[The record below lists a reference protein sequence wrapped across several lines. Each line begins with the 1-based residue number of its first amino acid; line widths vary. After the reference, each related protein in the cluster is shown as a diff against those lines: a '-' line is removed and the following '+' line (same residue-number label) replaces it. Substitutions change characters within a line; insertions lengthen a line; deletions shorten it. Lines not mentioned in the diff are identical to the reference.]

1 MSQITVADI
10 SRWQYTIDFDEFKNH
25 VQGVVIKVSGSDG
38 GLYTDGMFKRNQAEA
53 RRVGLP
59 IWYYHYKGA
68 GSARDQ
74 AAYMLNA
81 IGELKA
87 GEAIVCDDENE
98 GKVNVGFNAEFSDA
112 VKELTGGLIDVVYS
126 NLSRFQGVDLK
137 PLKDRNMG
145 AWVAKYG
152 MNTGTVEGAGAAPSG
167 IDMSIIMWQY
177 TSAARIPGVS
187 QNSVDMNIFYGTVEQ
202 FKAYGAKGNV
212 PAPSAPHPVEAPAA
226 TGDGYYTVVKNDNLS
241 AIGAKLGID
250 WRVIADT
257 NGIVAPFTIFPG
269 QRLRV
274 FGGTPG
280 QLGRATNTKTY
291 TVISNDNLI
300 GIGTKTGV
308 NWAEIARINHIGAPY
323 TIYPGQVLQLGE
335 GGVTEQARVQSTYTV
350 TSRDYDGL
358 AAALA
363 RIGRSDWQAV
373 ARLNNLGAPYTIYPN
388 QVLRLN

>member
-38 GLYTDGMFKRNQAEA
+38 GFYVDGMFKRNQAEA

-98 GKVNVGFNAEFSDA
+98 AKVNVGFNAEFSDA

-167 IDMSIIMWQY
+167 IDIPIIMWQY
-177 TSAARIPGVS
+177 TSAARVPGVT
-187 QNSVDMNIFYGTVEQ
+187 QNSVDLNIFYGTVEQ

-226 TGDGYYTVVKNDNLS
+226 SGDGYYVVKSGDTLS
-241 AIGAKLGID
+241 GIGAKLGID
-250 WRVIADT
+250 WRVIANT
-257 NGIVAPFTIFPG
+257 NGIVAPYTIFPN
-269 QRLRV
+269 QKLRV

-280 QLGRATNTKTY
+280 QAAQVSSKRY
-291 TVISNDNLI
+291 TVVSGDTLI
-300 GIGTKTGV
+300 GIGAKTGV
-308 NWAEIARINHIGAPY
+308 NWAEIARMNNIAAPY
-323 TIYPGQVLQLGE
+323 VIYPGQVLQLGA
-335 GGVTEQARVQSTYTV
+335 GGVTEQAARQSTYTV
-350 TSRDYDGL
+350 VSGDYL
-358 AAALA
+358 AKIAEKTGVAWPE
-363 RIGRSDWQAV
+363 I
-373 ARLNNLGAPYTIYPN
+373 ARLNNIHTPYVIYPN